1 MANEQQVT
9 PAPDAGKIP
18 TPVMPSEPPK
28 EVKEMTFSIDPT
40 VLGQSSDST
49 IKVDGKEVKTEPA
62 AVKEDANKKEVEP
75 ILKAPK
81 EEIAKADT
89 KVPADKPKDEVT
101 KKDVKE
107 LVSVLKPPTEVKKD
121 DVKKDEPVKPDKKP
135 ELITPVKPDG
145 HDAFD
150 YSSFT
155 PQEQVNLKNMSRQ
168 SREYTANLIK
178 ENKQLAA
185 LKDSTYLQ
193 HEQGYTLSPEY
204 QEIQQRNH
212 FAQIEAKCWERALLK
227 IKAGKKFQNVVDF
240 DRKTGQPIMG
250 QEQDPTD
257 QDEIRI
263 SNNLTLCSQHIG
275 QYNNALQVYPQRFR
289 QQVQSDLQAIEQ
301 TQKER
306 FAWVADPKLLE
317 YSINVEG
324 EDKKVRDIKED
335 FKNILPIYRRNDIL
349 ADVASNLFVA
359 MVIQGAELKEARN
372 GQQIAEIKKQEATRA
387 EPTSDNVDNVV
398 KKTEINGKTIP
409 SMFSLEGAPF
419 ERR

>member
-1 MANEQQVT
+1 MADEQLK
-9 PAPDAGKIP
+9 PATDAGRIP
-18 TPVMPSEPPK
+18 TPVMPSEPPQA
-28 EVKEMTFSIDPT
+28 VKDMTFSIDPT
-40 VLGQSSDST
+40 VLGQPSDST

-62 AVKEDANKKEVEP
+62 EVKKEVAKKESEP
-75 ILKAPK
+75 VLKAPK
-81 EEIAKADT
+81 EEITKVDT
-89 KVPADKPKDEVT
+89 KVPADKPKEEP
-101 KKDVKE
+101 KKEVKE
-107 LVSVLKPPTEVKKD
+107 PVSVLKPLTEVKKD
-121 DVKKDEPVKPDKKP
+121 DVKKDEPVKVDKKP
-135 ELITPVKPDG
+135 DIITPVKPEG

-155 PQEQVNLKNMSRQ
+155 PQEQITLKNMSRQ

-204 QEIQQRNH
+204 QEIQQRNYL
-212 FAQIEAKCWERALLK
+212 AQTEAKCWERALLK
-227 IKAGKKFQNVVDF
+227 IKAGKKFQDIVGF
-240 DRKTGQPIMG
+240 DQKTGQPVMG
-250 QEQDPTD
+250 AEKDPSD

-263 SNNLTLCSQHIG
+263 SNNLTLCSQYVG
-275 QYNNALQVYPQRFR
+275 QYNNVLQTYSQRFR

-317 YSINVEG
+317 YSINIDG
-324 EDKKVRDIKED
+324 TDKKVKDIKSD
-335 FKNILPIYRRNDIL
+335 FKNILPIYRQNDVL

-372 GQQIAEIKKQEATRA
+372 EQQIAEIKKQEAVRA
-387 EPTSDNVDNVV
+387 EPSSDNVDSQV

>member
-1 MANEQQVT
+1 MADEQLK

-18 TPVMPSEPPK
+18 TPIMPSEPPK

-49 IKVDGKEVKTEPA
+49 IKVDGKEIKTELA
-62 AVKEDANKKEVEP
+62 EVKKDADKKEVESV
-75 ILKAPK
+75 LKAPK
-81 EEIAKADT
+81 EEIAKADI
-89 KVPADKPKDEVT
+89 KVPDDKPKEEL
-101 KKDVKE
+101 KKEVKE
-107 LVSVLKPPTEVKKD
+107 PVSVLKPPTEVKKD
-121 DVKKDEPVKPDKKP
+121 DSKKDEPIKSDKKP
-135 ELITPVKPDG
+135 DIITPVKPEG

-155 PQEQVNLKNMSRQ
+155 PQEQITLKNMSRQ
-168 SREYTANLIK
+168 SREYTANLIRD
-178 ENKQLAA
+178 NKQLTT

-204 QEIQQRNH
+204 QEIQQRNY
-212 FAQIEAKCWERALLK
+212 FAQTEAKCWERALLN
-227 IKAGKKFQNVVDF
+227 IKAGKKFQNVVGF
-240 DRKTGQPIMG
+240 DQKTGQPIMS
-250 QEQDPTD
+250 QEQDPSD

-263 SNNLTLCSQHIG
+263 SNNLTLCSQYIG
-275 QYNNALQVYPQRFR
+275 QYNNALQTYPQRFR

-317 YSINVEG
+317 YSINVDG
-324 EDKKVRDIKED
+324 TDRKVKDIKAD
-335 FKNILPIYRRNDIL
+335 FKNILPIYRQNDIL

-359 MVIQGAELKEARN
+359 MIIQGVELKEARN

-387 EPTSDNVDNVV
+387 EPSSDNVDSQV
-398 KKTEINGKTIP
+398 KKTEINGKPIP

>member
-1 MANEQQVT
+1 MANEQLK

-28 EVKEMTFSIDPT
+28 EVKEMTFSINPE
-40 VLGQSSDST
+40 VLGQSGDST
-49 IKVDGKEVKTEPA
+49 IKIDGKDVKTDVAAIKQDAPKKDEP
-62 AVKEDANKKEVEP
+62 V
-75 ILKAPK
+75 LKAPK
-81 EEIAKADT
+81 EEIAKVES
-89 KVPADKPKDEVT
+89 KVPADTPKDEV
-101 KKDVKE
+101 KKEEPK
-107 LVSVLKPPTEVKKD
+107 SILKPPTTEVKVD
-121 DVKKDEPVKPDKKP
+121 TSKKEEPKATDKKP

-150 YSSFT
+150 YSSFN
-155 PQEQVNLKNMSRQ
+155 PQEQINLKNMSRQ
-168 SREYTANLIK
+168 SREYTANLIR

-204 QEIQQRNH
+204 QEIQQRNY
-212 FAQIEAKCWERALLK
+212 FAQTEAKCWERALLN
-227 IKAGKKFQNVVDF
+227 IKAGKNFQNIVGF
-240 DRKTGQPIMG
+240 DQKTGQPIMS

-317 YSINVEG
+317 YSINVDG